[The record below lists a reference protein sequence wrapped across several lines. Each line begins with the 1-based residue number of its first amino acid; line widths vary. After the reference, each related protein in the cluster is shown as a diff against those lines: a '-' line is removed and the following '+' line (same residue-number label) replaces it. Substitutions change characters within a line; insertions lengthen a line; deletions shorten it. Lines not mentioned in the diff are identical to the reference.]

1 MGIESRHDN
10 HLVLKN
16 KQLKSITIII
26 IAYLKQESKSVDK
39 EVSYW

>member
-1 MGIESRHDN
+1 MGIESRYN
-10 HLVLKN
+10 NYLVLKN
-16 KQLKSITIII
+16 RQLRFLAMII

>member
-1 MGIESRHDN
+1 M
-10 HLVLKN
+10 
-16 KQLKSITIII
+16 II

>member
-10 HLVLKN
+10 HSFKTDNLVFLV
-16 KQLKSITIII
+16 III